1 MKKLLLTIAMGIFLA
16 SCSTYNS
23 IDTFYNDHKNDD
35 QVMAIRV
42 PRVMLSLVSSIS
54 PEMKA
59 MVGTTRD
66 LRYMQF
72 PSKTDA
78 RTQYLNKQ
86 MNNITG
92 SSFIEVFRKND
103 QLKRNVVSIR
113 ERGNSVREI
122 LVYKNDNAT
131 GSILYFNGDFD
142 PVKVKQMADAG
153 EFEKISDGLIR
164 QFNMKTP
171 GINE

>member
-1 MKKLLLTIAMGIFLA
+1 MKKVLFTLVLGVVIS

-23 IDTFYNDHKNDD
+23 IDSFYNQHKDDD

-54 PEMKA
+54 PELDA
-59 MVGTTRD
+59 MVGNTRD

-72 PSKTDA
+72 PSKTDT

-86 MNNITG
+86 MNTITG
-92 SSFIEVFRKND
+92 NAFIEVFRRND

-113 ERGNSVREI
+113 EKGNAVREI
-122 LVYKNDNAT
+122 LVYKNDNLT
-131 GSILYFNGDFD
+131 GSILYFNGEFD
-142 PVKVKQMADAG
+142 PIKVKEMADAG
-153 EFEKISDGLIR
+153 KFENISDGLIKK
-164 QFNMKTP
+164 FNLKTP